1 MAISEVSVF
10 FNVGKNLTPQ
20 QINSTIDLILNDN
33 ACLNLSFEDYKV
45 CFEFAKKGHYGKA
58 YDRIDGQIIF
68 EWIYQYS
75 TDKTNEYLRIKDFN
89 EKQAQNQKITPG
101 EVNKEGQLKVAE
113 AMRQALKSVEAP
125 KVDKP
130 AREKSAYEKMI
141 QRFLTQ
147 FQKIAIKR
155 GLNSDTKYIFMY
167 GKNLTCSEY
176 MEMKVKQYN
185 RVMKILI
192 Q

>member
-33 ACLNLSFEDYKV
+33 DCLNLSFEDYKV

-89 EKQAQNQKITPG
+89 EKQAQNQKIEPS
-101 EVNKEGQLKVAE
+101 EVNKEGQLKVVE
-113 AMRQALKSVEAP
+113 VMRQALKSVEVS
-125 KVDKP
+125 KVEKP
-130 AREKSAYEKMI
+130 IREKTENEKLI

-155 GLNSDTKYIFMY
+155 GLDSDTKYIFMY
-167 GKNLTCSEY
+167 GKPITCEEY
-176 MEMKVKQYN
+176 LHLKVKQRE
-185 RVMKILI
+185 RVFKLLV
-192 Q
+192 